1 MYICY
6 LKDRQDLGFLCT
18 QDIKD
23 AKQITLILGVVSI
36 TIIIVTNSILFVPSG
51 DLINQSYSNKPSY
64 EKVISDDVSS
74 MDLINKLRSG
84 GDDLPENADQNSEKV
99 NEILKESVRFEKLQ
113 KSVVSKSGEDSGNLS
128 DRSFNKIVVGVL
140 DKLEPIIG
148 IIGNPKFLRVL
159 TETQKPVKSELTIS
173 MEGSSKAILDPKPQK
188 PSAKRSPSI
197 FAEALAPVNPHRWAA
212 FTAGSSMANN
222 MPDLQDK
229 VQTPW
234 CNVVVAKEYLE
245 TSKSDLQWRYRFW
258 KVTKDTA
265 TINIASEIGGDV
277 GAFAAGAISNKIA
290 DGYMEEM
297 FMSEVNMGPQEKL
310 NMEIFKQTARERGIP
325 TSEVRGTGVMR
336 EFVPEFMREDIC
348 ERPAEDVH
356 PTSWT
361 ETDYPFEDGS
371 SFN

>member
-23 AKQITLILGVVSI
+23 AKRITLVLGVVSI

-51 DLINQSYSNKPSY
+51 DLIN
-64 EKVISDDVSS
+64 
-74 MDLINKLRSG
+74 KLRSG
-84 GDDLPENADQNSEKV
+84 GDDLPENADQNLEKV
-99 NEILKESVRFEKLQ
+99 NENLKESVRFEKLQ
-113 KSVVSKSGEDSGNLS
+113 KSVVSKSVEDSGNLS

-148 IIGNPKFLRVL
+148 NPKFLRVL
-159 TETQKPVKSELTIS
+159 TETQKPVKSKLPIS
-173 MEGSSKAILDPKPQK
+173 MEGSSKASLDPKPQK

-197 FAEALAPVNPHRWAA
+197 FAEALAPVNAHRWAA

-234 CNVVVAKEYLE
+234 YNLGVAKEYLE

-258 KVTKDTA
+258 KVIKDTA

-297 FMSEVNMGPQEKL
+297 VMSEVNMGPQEKL
-310 NMEIFKQTARERGIP
+310 NMEMFKQTARERGIP

-361 ETDYPFEDGS
+361 ETDYPSEDGS